1 MSAGRRPKNRS
12 GKQGAASRERLLQGL
27 HSRRQNA
34 HTGARRF
41 SCLGS
46 GRARSQPLMTRS
58 SSAAPSVVRF
68 YRAPPDTFR
77 PNYAPDHWSCQCP
90 RPLNVTV
97 NVTLDVLPGQA
108 YTRGR
113 PTVQKGVHV
122 ICRRT
127 QKRKSHS
134 EPNLFRQCLVA
145 QATGRSARA
154 QEGRRALSIAG
165 SGPVSLRP
173 VTNRPIKLGVYFQPE
188 DPIGRPRT
196 NSRRPDLLRRDLW
209 IRKSPIPKNPT
220 GAGS

>member
-1 MSAGRRPKNRS
+1 MTGGESQTTHRSRKAGLGRSFYDGGSILMSAGRRPKNRS

-113 PTVQKGVHV
+113 PTVPKGVHGKA
-122 ICRRT
+122 I
-127 QKRKSHS
+127 
-134 EPNLFRQCLVA
+134 
-145 QATGRSARA
+145 RSRIY
-154 QEGRRALSIAG
+154 SDN
-165 SGPVSLRP
+165 VSLLRQ
-173 VTNRPIKLGVYFQPE
+173 LGALPA
-188 DPIGRPRT
+188 
-196 NSRRPDLLRRDLW
+196 
-209 IRKSPIPKNPT
+209 PKK
-220 GAGS
+220 AAAR